1 MNKSTI
7 VTVVGSINMDLTVTT
22 DRVPEKGE
30 TVMGKNFATYPGG
43 KGANQAVAAARLGA
57 TVQLIGA
64 VGDDTFGKS
73 LRENLQREGID
84 TSGVEIK
91 EGIATGTATI
101 ILAEQ
106 DNRIIVAPGANS
118 YVTKDMV
125 AKYEEQIKNSD
136 VVLLQLEIPIETI
149 SYVTS
154 LAHQFQVPVIV
165 NPAPYQQLPEEV
177 YQAATFITP
186 NEGEAKEMFSE
197 ISPEG
202 LQDKLIITKGSEG
215 TLYVD
220 HKKEK
225 LVPAY
230 SVSVQDTTGAGDT
243 FNGALAVLIGGG
255 ATREAAIQFANAAAG
270 LSVTKIGAQA
280 GMPTSEQVLE
290 FMQKNK

>member
-1 MNKSTI
+1 MKKSII

-73 LRENLQREGID
+73 LLENLKGEGID
-84 TSGVEIK
+84 TTGVEIK

-101 ILAEQ
+101 ILSEQ

-118 YVTKDMV
+118 HVTKDMV
-125 AKYEEQIKNSD
+125 VNYEEQIKKSD
-136 VVLLQLEIPIETI
+136 VVLLQLEIPMETI
-149 SYVTS
+149 SYVAK
-154 LAHQFQVPVIV
+154 LADQFQVPIIV
-165 NPAPYQQLPEEV
+165 NPAPYQKLPEEV

-186 NEGEAKEMFSE
+186 NEGEAAEMFSLG
-197 ISPEG
+197 SPER
-202 LQDKLIITKGSEG
+202 LQEKLIITKGSEG
-215 TLYVD
+215 TVYFD
-220 HKKEK
+220 NKEEK

-230 SVSVQDTTGAGDT
+230 PVSVQDTTGAGDT
-243 FNGALAVLIGGG
+243 FNGALAVQIGGG

-270 LSVTKIGAQA
+270 LSVTQIGAQA
-280 GMPTSEQVLE
+280 GMPTSEEVLE
-290 FMQKNK
+290 FMHLKK

>member
-84 TSGVEIK
+84 TTGVEIK

-101 ILAEQ
+101 MLAEQ

-118 YVTKDMV
+118 HVTIDMV
-125 AKYEEQIKNSD
+125 AKYEKQIKNSD
-136 VVLLQLEIPIETI
+136 VVLLQLEIPMETI

-154 LAHQFQVPVIV
+154 LAHQFQVPIIV

-197 ISPEG
+197 VSPKG

-215 TLYVD
+215 TLYFD

-243 FNGALAVLIGGG
+243 FNGALAVQIGGG

-280 GMPTSEQVLE
+280 GMPSSEQVLE